1 MCSGRM
7 SSSCSTR
14 DTRRVDLVTNP
25 LISHERGKDR
35 EVFTTN
41 GTYPWSCVTQ
51 IFHNGQSIHC
61 GDRKSFE
68 VMTSTY
74 LRGIIGSVA
83 YLLAVTLYQCNPDRN
98 QKLWNIVSNIYD
110 LTLWLQRFVYNRNFV
125 CGISPVV
132 MVISA
137 EWRHLFH
144 DVILTSF

>member
-1 MCSGRM
+1 M

-51 IFHNGQSIHC
+51 IFYNGQPSHG

-83 YLLAVTLYQCNPDRN
+83 YMLAVTLYQCNPDRN
-98 QKLWNIVSNIYD
+98 QKLWNIVSTIYD
-110 LTLWLQRFVYNRNFV
+110 LTL
-125 CGISPVV
+125 
-132 MVISA
+132 
-137 EWRHLFH
+137 
-144 DVILTSF
+144 